1 MRSQAVEHCDIEK
14 SIELGTIDC
23 CILRF
28 VCSSDKKHTQ
38 SIEMKDWINAFQ
50 KRFAEKKW

>member
-50 KRFAEKKW
+50 KRLAEKKW